1 MSKTSENSDR
11 KARIKHV
18 QLSDNDHIK
27 LRLNMYLGTKKECIF
42 NEWVVDKE
50 TQKLNKINISYSSAI
65 YKAID
70 EIVVNAID
78 HYTRTNELTG
88 NYKCNI
94 IKCNFDI
101 ETGEISVFNN
111 GVGFE
116 IKKFDGRN
124 EYIPQVVFCELKT
137 SSNFSDDDR
146 ITGGMNGFG
155 SKLTNV
161 LSDYFI
167 IETIDEDNGLYYYQ
181 KVENGN
187 ELINEPIIKKTTKKG
202 CTKITFKLNYKHC
215 YERDYD
221 TDIGEVIDTL
231 LYTRMVNTSLF
242 CKQCKVYYNDVEI
255 KQKSFKDLL
264 TGDVINTTMIH
275 NTDQSL
281 NFDVSFVL
289 SESSENFSLINGVYA
304 KNGGTQI
311 KFIEDLILT
320 NLKDKIEKL
329 FKGKKISAKTIF
341 NSLFILAKGYIKNP
355 EFVGQEKNELKMNK
369 SCFKGYSI
377 DSAVYNKIWKMI
389 KDNLESLYV
398 LSERKVLSSTDG
410 KKKKTVMLEK
420 LFDAEMAGTKNSK
433 NCTLILTEGD
443 SARATA
449 LAGLSKIGRKNYGI
463 FPLRGKFLNVR
474 DASADKVNNN
484 EEFKHIKEI
493 VGLKNNFTYKSID
506 ELRYGSIMCMTDAD
520 SVSGDTPI
528 LVRNTTNKQVFLIEI
543 QHLHKKGHTQYIKSF
558 FKQKQYCTILNMEIW
573 TEKGWTDIKH
583 IMKHKISKK
592 MYRVGCDKG
601 FIDVTEDH
609 SLLEIKNEKIQKVK
623 PEDLNANT
631 ILLNNDYNFQDVGY
645 NYFFNKE
652 SELYLF
658 GVFYHY
664 GYIIGNTLIINLKHD
679 AVFSIVLNCFK
690 KLHPETKF
698 NKILKLNSF
707 TIATTDKRIINRFK
721 FLFYYTEK
729 KKFIHPYILFNTD
742 NNKRLEFLSGYFIYE
757 NLETGTGFNIK
768 EKYIITESNKIS
780 IQSFYLLL
788 KNINLETTLDIQF
801 GYNDCFDV
809 YEIYVNYTKRIYDIK
824 VMSIVPIYG
833 DHYVYDIETDNH
845 HFGAGI
851 GSLIVHNTDGIHI
864 RGLILNMISTFW
876 PELIEFGFMASMM
889 TPIVRVNKSSE
900 QLSKSAINFYSE
912 HDYKKWLDETPNTS
926 SYKIKYYKGL
936 GTITKSLAV
945 ELFSDLEN
953 LKIIYYADE
962 STDESIKLGFD
973 KKYADNRKKW
983 ILDYNPNDEK
993 NHLDVLQKKVSIT
1006 EYINKELIQFSHYDT
1021 HRSIPNVLDG
1031 FKPSQRKIIYTALK
1045 IMKPGKE
1052 YKVAQFGPEV
1062 AKQTEYHHGEN
1073 SLFGAIINMAQ
1084 DYVGSNNNNLLLPL
1098 GQFGTRLCNGSDH
1111 AAPRY
1116 IFTNLSPISKKLF
1129 NEDDGKLLH
1138 YLTVENSKVEPK
1150 YYIPILPVI
1159 LLNGSKG
1166 IGTGFSTTIY
1176 SYNIKD
1182 IVKVILDKIDGKKI
1196 KYDIDPY
1203 YNGFKGDIRYISN
1216 GQYEMRGCYELDD
1229 NIIIITELPIST
1241 STDKY
1246 QSFLIDMEKNKKIV
1260 GFVNKSNDNDI
1271 LFEITINKEFKTNSE
1286 IIKYFK
1292 LSEKLSTTNMYAF
1305 DSCSTMRKFDSAV
1318 DIILYH
1324 YKYRNSYYNRRKE
1337 YILKRFETQLLELKN
1352 KIRFIK
1358 AIIAEELEIRNKKKD
1373 YIVNN
1378 LIEMGFDLL
1387 DGSFNYLLNM
1397 NLLSLTYER
1406 VQDLENIINSLENDY
1421 EEYKNTPIKTIWK
1434 NELNDILEGLE

>member
-1 MSKTSENSDR
+1 MSE
-11 KARIKHV
+11 RIKHV

-27 LRLNMYLGTKKECIF
+27 LRLNMYLGTKKECLF
-42 NEWVVDKE
+42 NEWVVDKN
-50 TQKLNKINISYSSAI
+50 TNKLKKVNISYSSAI

-78 HYTRTNELTG
+78 HYTRTKEMVKK
-88 NYKCNI
+88 YRCDV
-94 IKCNFDI
+94 IKCDFNI
-101 ETGEISVFNN
+101 ETGEISVYNN
-111 GVGFE
+111 GIGFE
-116 IKKFDGRN
+116 IKKFDDRDQ
-124 EYIPQVVFCELKT
+124 YIPQVVFCELKT

-167 IETIDEDNGLYYYQ
+167 IETVDEDNGLYYYQ
-181 KVENGN
+181 KIENGN
-187 ELINEPIIKKTTKKG
+187 ETINEPVIQKTSKKG
-202 CTKITFKLNYKHC
+202 FTKITFKLNYTHC
-215 YERDYD
+215 YEREYD
-221 TDIGEVIDTL
+221 VDIGNIIDTL

-242 CKQCKVYYNDVEI
+242 CKDTKVYYNDIEI

-264 TGDVINTTMIH
+264 EFESINTVMIH
-275 NTDQSL
+275 NTDPSL

-311 KFIEDLILT
+311 KFIEDLILS

-329 FKGKKISAKTIF
+329 FKGKKISSKSIF
-341 NSLFILAKGYIKNP
+341 NSLFILTKGYIKNP

-369 SCFKGYSI
+369 TSFKGYSI
-377 DSAVYNKIWKMI
+377 DSSVYTKIWKMI

-433 NCTLILTEGD
+433 KCTLILTEGD

-449 LAGLSKIGRKNYGI
+449 ISGLSKIGRKHYGI

-474 DASADKVNNN
+474 DASAEKVNNN

-493 VGLKNNFTYKSID
+493 IGLKNNFTYTSLD

-528 LVRNTTNKQVFLIEI
+528 LVRNSNSGHVFLIEI
-543 QHLHKKGHTQYIKSF
+543 QHLHKKGCTQYIKSF
-558 FKQKQYCTILNMEIW
+558 FKQKQYCTILNMEVW
-573 TEKGWTDIKH
+573 TEDGWTEIKH
-583 IMKHKISKK
+583 IMKHKVSKK

-609 SLLEIKNEKIQKVK
+609 SLLEVKNNKILEIK
-623 PEDLNANT
+623 PENINQNT
-631 ILLNNDYNFQDVGY
+631 VLLNNDYNFQDVGY

-652 SELYLF
+652 SELYLY
-658 GVFYHY
+658 GIFYHY
-664 GYIIGNTLIINLKHD
+664 GYIVGNTLIINLKHEN
-679 AVFSIVLNCFK
+679 VFSSSLELFK
-690 KLHPETKF
+690 SLHPDVVI
-698 NKILKLNSF
+698 NKILKSNSYS
-707 TIATTDKRIINRFK
+707 IIIVDKRVVNRFR

-729 KKFIHPYILFNTD
+729 KKFIHPYILFNVD
-742 NNKRLEFLSGYFIYE
+742 DSKRLEFLNGYFIYE
-757 NLETGTGFNIK
+757 NYRNDEDSLNSYNK

-780 IQSFYLLL
+780 IQSFYILL
-788 KNINLETTLDIQF
+788 KNIQGLENIQF

-809 YEIYVNYTKRIYDIK
+809 YEIYINYTKRIYDVKIMQLQK
-824 VMSIVPIYG
+824 NKEL
-833 DHYVYDIETDNH
+833 YVYDIETTNH

-876 PELIEFGFMASMM
+876 PELIEFGFMTSMM

-900 QLSKSAINFYSE
+900 KLSKNAINFYSE
-912 HDYKKWLDETPNTS
+912 HDYKNWLDTTNNTS

-936 GTITKSLAV
+936 GTITKDLAI

-953 LKIIYYADE
+953 LKIMYYADE
-962 STDESIKLGFD
+962 LTTESIKLGFD

-983 ILDYNPNDEK
+983 ILYYSPNDKK
-993 NHLDVLQKKVSIT
+993 NHLDVKQKNVSIT

-1062 AKQTEYHHGEN
+1062 AKLTEYHHGEN

-1084 DYVGSNNNNLLLPL
+1084 DYVGSNNKNLLLPL
-1098 GQFGTRLCNGSDH
+1098 GQFGSRLCNGSDH
-1111 AAPRY
+1111 SAPRY
-1116 IFTNLSPISKKLF
+1116 IFTNLSPIAKKLF
-1129 NEDDGKLLH
+1129 NEDDSNLLH

-1150 YYIPILPVI
+1150 YYIPILPII

-1166 IGTGFSTTIY
+1166 IGTGFSTNIY

-1182 IVKVILDKIDGKKI
+1182 IIKVILDKIDGKKI
-1196 KYDIDPY
+1196 KYEIDPY
-1203 YNGFKGDIRYISN
+1203 YEGFKGNIKYISD
-1216 GQYEMRGCYELDD
+1216 GHYEMTGCYELDE
-1229 NIIIITELPIST
+1229 NTIYITELPIGT
-1241 STDKY
+1241 SIDKY
-1246 QSFLIDMEKNKKIV
+1246 QSFLIDMEKNKKILS
-1260 GFVNKSNDNDI
+1260 FTNKSTDNDI
-1271 LFEITINKEFKTNSE
+1271 LFEIIINQEFKKNSE
-1286 IIKYFK
+1286 IIKFFK

-1318 DIILYH
+1318 DIISYH
-1324 YKYRNSYYNRRKE
+1324 YKYRNSYYNKRKE
-1337 YILKRFETQLLELKN
+1337 YILKRFELQLLELKN

-1358 AIIAEELEIRNKKKD
+1358 CIISEEIEIRNKKKD
-1373 YIVNN
+1373 FIVKK
-1378 LIEMGFDLL
+1378 LIELEFDLL
-1387 DGSFNYLLNM
+1387 DGSFNYMLNM
-1397 NLLSLTYER
+1397 NLLSLTYEK
-1406 VQDLENIINSLENDY
+1406 VKDLENTINILETEY
-1421 EEYKNTPIKTIWK
+1421 LEYKNKSIKTIWK
-1434 NELNDILEGLE
+1434 EELNEILEIE